1 MIYVSAIMII
11 VVFGGFM
18 KKINKKQFDLDE
30 YLDQLG
36 NKFWTKLYNLDHR
49 PINSLLDAF
58 YYLQDY
64 LLEYDNYLSDLKHN
78 RCNVSEEAH
87 FIFNLPLIDGVKFDI
102 LLHKQFGFFYYPGI
116 HQRYDDT
123 FYDKDYYE
131 VKKEFISKKYNIP
144 YIKLK
149 SKVNYVL
156 ASVFPSKEIQDIC
169 YAALNGNIDQ
179 VEYAENKGD
188 NSSRLDN
195 YFDDPSRILNFYDS
209 EYYEGYKRTKSN
221 K

>member
-1 MIYVSAIMII
+1 MII

-18 KKINKKQFDLDE
+18 KKIYKKQFNLDE
-30 YLDQLG
+30 YLDSLG
-36 NKFWTKLYNLDHR
+36 DMFWTRLYNLDSR
-49 PINSLLDAF
+49 PINSLSDVL
-58 YYLQDY
+58 YYLQEY
-64 LLEYDNYLSDLKHN
+64 LLEYDYYLNDLKHN

-116 HQRYDDT
+116 HNRSDGT

-131 VKKEFISKKYNIP
+131 VKKQFISMKYNIP
-144 YIKLK
+144 YVKPNVQV
-149 SKVNYVL
+149 SYVL

-169 YAALNGNIDQ
+169 YGALNGNIDQ
-179 VEYAENKGD
+179 AEDAEQKRD
-188 NSSRLDN
+188 NSSKLDN

-209 EYYEGYKRTKSN
+209 EYYNGYKRTKSN